1 MCGGISGTLGALSGI
16 VEVAEERWRRP
27 LSPWG
32 LPSPLEVVRAP
43 QSFGGACQVFA
54 EMLPEIV
61 RTTEGLGGGGPEVCG
76 VSPLQPCGRPGPAP
90 PQGRP
95 QREAGR
101 AKAAGRGGPQGW
113 AAGLRG
119 PPGRAALLPS
129 AHHGAAAPPGLHPG
143 AAAGGLPGGG
153 GGRGRGVPA
162 GVPGPARAPL
172 APFAALLARLLRQP
186 VPNFPQ
192 APSASSKLPGFRP
205 PGVGRVSAPRWVRV
219 SMSVSGVRSC
229 LCPASSFLFRHEAAI
244 KIIPARQGCRG
255 DI

>member
-16 VEVAEERWRRP
+16 VEVAEERWGRP
-27 LSPWG
+27 LSLWG

-43 QSFGGACQVFA
+43 QSFGGACQVFT

-119 PPGRAALLPS
+119 PRGGRRCSPAPTMARPRRLGCIPELQLAAFP
-129 AHHGAAAPPGLHPG
+129 AAA
-143 AAAGGLPGGG
+143 AAEDEAFLPESLA
-153 GGRGRGVPA
+153 R
-162 GVPGPARAPL
+162 RAPRW
-172 APFAALLARLLRQP
+172 PRSPPSSPVFFASPSPTFRRRLRLLRSFQD
-186 VPNFPQ
+186 FGRQ
-192 APSASSKLPGFRP
+192 AWAG
-205 PGVGRVSAPRWVRV
+205 
-219 SMSVSGVRSC
+219 
-229 LCPASSFLFRHEAAI
+229 
-244 KIIPARQGCRG
+244 
-255 DI
+255 